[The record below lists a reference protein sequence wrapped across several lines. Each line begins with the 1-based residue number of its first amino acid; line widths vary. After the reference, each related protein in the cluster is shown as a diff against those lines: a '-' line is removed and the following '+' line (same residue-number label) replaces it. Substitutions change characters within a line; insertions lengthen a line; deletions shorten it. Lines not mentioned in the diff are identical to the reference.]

1 MSLAVQS
8 IIGSNSP
15 GPRYG
20 QQSDIPK
27 TSHVKLS
34 QGINIFYERE
44 RKRERQGER
53 GGEDSG
59 DREEDVLIALVKCE
73 FFFFLGEHQ

>member
-1 MSLAVQS
+1 M
-8 IIGSNSP
+8 
-15 GPRYG
+15 
-20 QQSDIPK
+20 
-27 TSHVKLS
+27 KLS
-34 QGINIFYERE
+34 QGINIFYERD

-53 GGEDSG
+53 GGGEDSG